1 MHFAI
6 FKSGIYL
13 FRICVTTISLHTFNY
28 VTTRLNQYGKR
39 NQWVGVKRLL
49 SHNMKYFLL
58 KCSVMIDNIVSR
70 PFGIWI
76 KEMILKIEFTVIYII
91 DLKLIDHTGS
101 HIVLATSS
109 IVVIALLSVTLYC
122 FNPLLLSS

>member
-1 MHFAI
+1 MLWFI
-6 FKSGIYL
+6 
-13 FRICVTTISLHTFNY
+13 IS
-28 VTTRLNQYGKR
+28 RL
-39 NQWVGVKRLL
+39 
-49 SHNMKYFLL
+49 
-58 KCSVMIDNIVSR
+58 
-70 PFGIWI
+70 FGIWI

-109 IVVIALLSVTLYC
+109 IVVIALLSVSLYC

>member
-1 MHFAI
+1 
-6 FKSGIYL
+6 
-13 FRICVTTISLHTFNY
+13 
-28 VTTRLNQYGKR
+28 
-39 NQWVGVKRLL
+39 
-49 SHNMKYFLL
+49 
-58 KCSVMIDNIVSR
+58 MIDNIVSR

-76 KEMILKIEFTVIYII
+76 KEMIFTIEFTVIYII